1 MTIKPLR
8 SWVLI
13 KAMDRPNRIGS
24 ILLPDQYL
32 LAERLQESTGT
43 VVAVP
48 SECWTK
54 DNKGPIKLPLKT
66 GDHILFRG
74 FLKDLN
80 TIETDEG
87 TLSLLHFQDILA
99 IVDDPTVNV
108 GVYGLGV

>member
-1 MTIKPLR
+1 MKIKPLR

-13 KAMDRPNRIGS
+13 KAMERPTKVGS
-24 ILLPDQYL
+24 IILPDQYL

-43 VVAVP
+43 IVAVP

-54 DNKGPIKLPLKT
+54 DNKGPIKLPLKE
-66 GDHILFRG
+66 GDNILFRG

-80 TIETDEG
+80 TIESDQG

-99 IVDDPTVNV
+99 VVDDPTVTV
-108 GVYGLGV
+108 GVYGLAV

>member
-1 MTIKPLR
+1 MLIKP
-8 SWVLI
+8 
-13 KAMDRPNRIGS
+13 MERPERIGS

-32 LAERLQESTGT
+32 LAERLSESTGT

-54 DNKGPIKLPLKT
+54 DNKGPLQLPLKT

-99 IVDDPTVNV
+99 IVDDPSLAV
-108 GVYGLGV
+108 GVYGLGI